1 MQAYTSGMLSEQVVR
16 VKKVV
21 SHLEGEGMTRLK
33 YARLMKEW
41 SLDKLGQEAGLG
53 GSDLSKIERGRL
65 VPYPPQLAR
74 LSKALG
80 IPAERLMEEVAY
92 EEHETAQV

>member
-1 MQAYTSGMLSEQVVR
+1 MLSEQVAQ

-21 SHLEGEGMTRLK
+21 SYLEGGDMTRLK

-65 VPYPPQLAR
+65 VPYPPQLER

-80 IPAERLMEEVAY
+80 ISAERLLEEVAY
-92 EEHETAQV
+92 EEHATAKV

>member
-1 MQAYTSGMLSEQVVR
+1 MLSEQVPWVN
-16 VKKVV
+16 KVV
-21 SHLEGEGMTRLK
+21 SHLEGDGVTRLK
-33 YARLMKEW
+33 YMRLMKEW

-65 VPYPPQLAR
+65 VPYPPQLER

-92 EEHETAQV
+92 EAHETAKVS

>member
-1 MQAYTSGMLSEQVVR
+1 MLSEQVAQ

-65 VPYPPQLAR
+65 VPYPHS
-74 LSKALG
+74 LSG
-80 IPAERLMEEVAY
+80 CPRR
-92 EEHETAQV
+92 

>member
-1 MQAYTSGMLSEQVVR
+1 MLPGQAVQ

-21 SHLEGEGMTRLK
+21 LHLEGDGMTRLK
-33 YARLMKEW
+33 YVRLMREW
-41 SLDKLGQEAGLG
+41 SLDRLGQEAGLG
-53 GSDLSKIERGRL
+53 RSDLSKFERGRL
-65 VPYPPQLAR
+65 IPYPSQLAR

-92 EEHETAQV
+92 EEHEAATV

>member
-1 MQAYTSGMLSEQVVR
+1 MLSGQVAW

-21 SHLEGEGMTRLK
+21 SHLEGDGMTRLK

-41 SLDKLGQEAGLG
+41 SLEKLGQEAGLG

-65 VPYPPQLAR
+65 VPYPPQLER

-92 EEHETAQV
+92 EEHETAKV

>member
-1 MQAYTSGMLSEQVVR
+1 MLSEQVAW

-21 SHLEGEGMTRLK
+21 SHLEGSGVTRLK
-33 YARLMKEW
+33 YVRLMKEW

-65 VPYPPQLAR
+65 IPYPSQLER

-92 EEHETAQV
+92 KEYETAKV

>member
-1 MQAYTSGMLSEQVVR
+1 MLSGQVVW

-21 SHLEGEGMTRLK
+21 SYLEGNGMTRLK
-33 YARLMKEW
+33 YVRLMKEW

-53 GSDLSKIERGRL
+53 GSDLSKFERGRL
-65 VPYPPQLAR
+65 IPYPAQLER

-92 EEHETAQV
+92 EEYETAKV

>member
-1 MQAYTSGMLSEQVVR
+1 MLSEQVTQ
-16 VKKVV
+16 VKKAV
-21 SHLEGEGMTRLK
+21 SHLEGDDMTRLK

-65 VPYPPQLAR
+65 VPYPPQLER

-80 IPAERLMEEVAY
+80 IPAERLLEEVAY
-92 EEHETAQV
+92 EEPEMAKV